1 MKNIKSKKRQLVN
14 NKIKKSSI
22 ALLIFIIVMTLSAF
36 YLING
41 TDLLLPSIDEATASY
56 ISFNNSKSTDM
67 LKINNLQKMKKEL
80 GKSVL
85 NTHKVN
91 FDISGNKNENF
102 NIELYSIGNKIDK
115 KYINYVLKK
124 NDKVIEIGN
133 LETKEENY
141 NGGII
146 LYQDKILNSNSYEI
160 KMWIDDDY
168 NKKTDNVSYE
178 IKIKSR

>member
-1 MKNIKSKKRQLVN
+1 MKNTKNKKRQIRN

-36 YLING
+36 YLISG

-67 LKINNLQKMKKEL
+67 LKINNLKKMKKEL

-91 FDISGNKNENF
+91 FDISGNKNEYF
-102 NIELYSIGNKIDK
+102 NIELYSIGNKIEK
-115 KYINYVLKK
+115 EYINYILKK
-124 NDKVIEIGN
+124 NNEVIEVGS

-146 LYQDKILNSNSYEI
+146 LYQGKIIKNNSYEV
-160 KMWIDDDY
+160 KLWIDDEY
-168 NKKTDNVSYE
+168 NKKIDNVSYE
-178 IKIKSR
+178 IKINSR